1 MEAPSGVRPLMAPA
15 CHSPQRSM
23 MPAIEVETDGRQTGP
38 SLTVSDGPYLKS
50 PTFPFATRGGLD
62 YIGSN

>member
-1 MEAPSGVRPLMAPA
+1 MAPA